1 MGGHTL
7 FVRRT
12 IKWNGRSQAVMF
24 SGFFGK
30 FHGWDP
36 NLGKLGLTKRKFRG
50 IQRLDHIICELKM
63 IEIRQ
68 NLLKDRLTDGA
79 SSPLS
84 ANGPS
89 GNNPILLAASVFQ

>member
-1 MGGHTL
+1 
-7 FVRRT
+7 
-12 IKWNGRSQAVMF
+12 MF

-50 IQRLDHIICELKM
+50 IQKLGHIICELKM

-68 NLLKDRLTDGA
+68 NLLKDRLTDGG

-84 ANGPS
+84 VNGFS
-89 GNNPILLAASVFQ
+89 GNSTIPLAASVFP